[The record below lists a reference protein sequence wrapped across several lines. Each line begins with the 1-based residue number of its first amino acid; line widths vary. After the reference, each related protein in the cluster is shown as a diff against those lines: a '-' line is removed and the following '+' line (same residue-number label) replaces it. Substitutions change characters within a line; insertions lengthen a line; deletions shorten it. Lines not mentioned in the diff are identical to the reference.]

1 MFTHTIDEPALTSV
15 VVAGDWHADADHAV
29 RVIDAAADRGMRRV
43 LQVGDF
49 GYWPRH
55 PMGIRFL
62 TRVAARCVERGVTVW
77 FCDGNHEDHS
87 RLLHGRAPGPI
98 AVAPSV
104 YWVPRGHVLEWDG
117 RRVLFMGGAVSIDQ
131 PRRTP
136 GFDWFP
142 QEIPQDHDFERALA
156 ADPVDVVVAHEGLPG
171 TPLKSTYTAFI
182 PPEILELA
190 DTVRGRMGELAEALS
205 PALWIH
211 GHWHHRMSTDRAGVR
226 VELLNE
232 SRGPFEETAIVLDL
246 ETLATSPI

>member
-1 MFTHTIDEPALTSV
+1 MSEV

-29 RVIDAAADRGMRRV
+29 RVIDAAADRGIDRV

-55 PMGIRFL
+55 QTGVRFL

-87 RLLHGRAPGPI
+87 RLLHGRAGGPI

-104 YWVPRGHVLEWDG
+104 FWVPRGFVVDWEG
-117 RRVLFMGGAVSIDQ
+117 RNFLFIGGAVSIDQ

-142 QEIPQDHDFERALA
+142 QEIPHEKDLERAMA
-156 ADPVDVVVAHEGLPG
+156 ASAVDVVIAHEGLPD
-171 TPLKSTYTAFI
+171 TPLRSTYTDYI

-190 DTVRGRMGELAEALS
+190 DTVRGRMGELADALR

-211 GHWHHRMSTDRAGVR
+211 GHWHHRMSAERHGVR

-246 ETLATSPI
+246 ETLASGPI

>member
-1 MFTHTIDEPALTSV
+1 MTAF

-29 RVIDAAADRGMRRV
+29 RVVDAAADRGINRV

-55 PMGIRFL
+55 QVGVRFL
-62 TRVAARCVERGVTVW
+62 QRLAARCVERGVTVW

-87 RLLHGRAPGPI
+87 RLLHGRAQGPI

-104 YWVPRGHVLEWDG
+104 WWVPRGVVVGWEG
-117 RRVLFMGGAVSIDQ
+117 RRFLFMGGAVSIDQ

-142 QEIPQDHDFERALA
+142 AEIPDEEDFARARSA
-156 ADPVDVVVAHEGLPG
+156 GPVDVVIAHEGLPD
-171 TPLKSTYTAFI
+171 TPLRSTYREYI

-190 DTVRGRMGELAEALS
+190 DSVRDRMGALADVLS
-205 PALWIH
+205 PALWMH
-211 GHWHHRMSTDRAGVR
+211 GHWHHRMSAERNGVR

-232 SRGPFEETAIVLDL
+232 SRGPFEETSIVLDL
-246 ETLATSPI
+246 DSLSTASI